1 MKIEVNKVKI
11 VVMVPIDYL
20 EIVRD
25 AMCQEGAGIIGNY
38 SYCSSYMKS
47 MGTFMPNDDVKP
59 FIGQINNLE
68 KVDEYRLE
76 VICDI
81 DKVKRVLKKMR
92 EVHPYEEVGVDIIPL
107 IDENYLN

>member
-25 AMCQEGAGIIGNY
+25 AMCQEGAGTIGNY

-47 MGTFMPNDDVKP
+47 VGTFIPNDEAKP
-59 FIGQINNLE
+59 FVGQSNTLE
-68 KVDEYRLE
+68 KVLEYRLE

-81 DKVKRVLKKMR
+81 DKVRNVLKKMR
-92 EVHPYEEVGVDIIPL
+92 KVHPYEEVGIDIIPL